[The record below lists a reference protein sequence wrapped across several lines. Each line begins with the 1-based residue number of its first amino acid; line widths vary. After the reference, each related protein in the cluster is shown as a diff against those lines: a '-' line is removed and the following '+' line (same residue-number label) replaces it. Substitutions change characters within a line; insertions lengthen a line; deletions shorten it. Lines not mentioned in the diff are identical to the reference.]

1 MGESGG
7 GHLTASLCVL
17 LAQVVIVVINCDG
30 GDAGQD
36 GDDVGDG
43 DLCFVQNHEDIDH
56 LCVMLALVMVV
67 AINCD
72 DCDVLEN
79 SDE

>member
-36 GDDVGDG
+36 GDDVGTG
-43 DLCFVQNHEDIDH
+43 DLVDH
-56 LCVMLALVMVV
+56 HLPFLPRGTRATL
-67 AINCD
+67 
-72 DCDVLEN
+72 
-79 SDE
+79 